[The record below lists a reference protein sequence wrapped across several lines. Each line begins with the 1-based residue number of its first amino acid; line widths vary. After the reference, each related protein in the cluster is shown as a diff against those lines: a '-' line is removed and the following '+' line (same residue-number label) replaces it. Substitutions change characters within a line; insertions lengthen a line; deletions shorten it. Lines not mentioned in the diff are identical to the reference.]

1 MAVKKNAP
9 TPSPGAGRTPPRK
22 KRHPA
27 KNAAPLPC
35 LPLEIQGY
43 ATEGQGVARLPDGM
57 ACFVSGALAG
67 ETCLV
72 QLEKIGK
79 SSAWGHVAQVLT
91 PSPARLVP
99 DCPYY
104 VNCGGCALRH
114 MTYAEELR
122 FKAQKVRDCLTRIGG
137 WDPGQ
142 LDIYGVDNTERYR
155 NKVQFP
161 VAPGLSGGRIG
172 FYAKGT
178 HAVTDVSDCLL
189 QPESC
194 AAARLALKDFMST
207 YNIPAYDEKTGAGL
221 IRHLYVRTNRKG
233 ENLVCI
239 LVNGD
244 HLPQENA
251 LVEALKG
258 AIPGLKGVVL
268 GVNKAK
274 NNVILGD
281 FYRLL
286 WGQDH
291 LMDRMCGL
299 DFKLSVPSFYQVNTP
314 QAEKLYDLALDFA
327 ALTGTETALDL
338 YCGIGTIT
346 LCLARRAGRVIG
358 AEVVPQAIEDA
369 RANAGRNGITNAEFF
384 CGDADDIAAELA
396 GQGLRPQV
404 VMVDPP
410 RKGLAEGVVT
420 SIAQMAPER
429 VVYVSCDPATLARD
443 VKRFAQA
450 GYTPQKAVAVDLF
463 PRTHHVESVVLLQRQ
478 G

>member
-1 MAVKKNAP
+1 MAVKRKG
-9 TPSPGAGRTPPRK
+9 PGGPK
-22 KRHPA
+22 KETR
-27 KNAAPLPC
+27 AAPLPR
-35 LPLEIQGY
+35 LALDIRGY
-43 ATEGQGVARLPDGM
+43 AAEGQGVASLPDGM
-57 ACFVSGALAG
+57 TCFVSGALAG
-67 ETCLV
+67 EQCLV
-72 QLEKIGK
+72 QLDKVGK
-79 SSAWGHVAQVLT
+79 SAAWGHVTQVLT
-91 PSPARLVP
+91 ASPDRIEP

-122 FKAQKVRDCLTRIGG
+122 FKAQKVRDCLARIGG

-142 LDIYGVDNTERYR
+142 LDIYGADNTERYR

-161 VAPGLSGGRIG
+161 VSPGPEGPRIG

-178 HAVTDVSDCLL
+178 HTVTDVHDCLL
-189 QPESC
+189 QSAGT
-194 AAARLALKDFMST
+194 AAARQVLKDFMST
-207 YNIPAYDEKTGAGL
+207 YSVPAYDERTGAGL
-221 IRHLYVRTNRKG
+221 IRHLYVRTNREG
-233 ENLVCI
+233 EHLVCI

-244 HLPQENA
+244 RFPGENA
-251 LVEALKG
+251 LVEVLKG
-258 AIPGLKGVVL
+258 AVPGLKGVVL
-268 GVNKAK
+268 GVNERK

-281 FYRLL
+281 SYRLL

-299 DFKLSVPSFYQVNTP
+299 EFKLSVPSFYQVNTP

-327 ALTGTETALDL
+327 ALRGGDTALDL

-346 LCLARRAGRVIG
+346 LCLARRGGRVIG

-369 RANAGRNGITNAEFF
+369 RANAVRNGITNAEFF
-384 CGDADDIAAELA
+384 CGDADDVAAELA

-404 VMVDPP
+404 VTVDPP
-410 RKGLAEGVVT
+410 RKGLAEGVVH
-420 SIAQMAPER
+420 SIVKMAPER

-443 VKRFAQA
+443 VKRFAQG
-450 GYTPQKAVAVDLF
+450 GYAPQKAVAVDLF

-478 G
+478 A